1 MGSPCIEFL
10 VMHLQEVLLLCS
22 IACTWNVGAVRLH
35 SRVKPIL
42 CQIFGS
48 DIRGNPLEPKEYHDF
63 CEVFAGDGRFS
74 ETWPT
79 LEDLLLFCG
88 FLVIFMGGP
97 THVARHGPTHLGPA
111 WAHPRGPTWARL
123 GPTHVGP
130 AWAHPLGPALGPP
143 TWARLGPTHLG
154 PAWAHPLGPLGWAG
168 GPS

>member
-22 IACTWNVGAVRLH
+22 IACTWNVEAVRLY

-48 DIRGNPLEPKEYHDF
+48 DIRGNPLEPEEYHDF

-79 LEDLLLFCG
+79 LKDFSFLRIFGYCCG
-88 FLVIFMGGP
+88 
-97 THVARHGPTHLGPA
+97 
-111 WAHPRGPTWARL
+111 WAHPRGSAWAHPLGPGMGPPTWARL

-130 AWAHPLGPALGPP
+130 AWAHPLGTKP
-143 TWARLGPTHLG
+143 
-154 PAWAHPLGPLGWAG
+154 WAHPLGPDLGHPLGPGVGPPSWAPRAG
-168 GPS
+168 RGPFIKD

>member
-22 IACTWNVGAVRLH
+22 IACTWNVEAVRLY

-48 DIRGNPLEPKEYHDF
+48 DIRGNPLEPEEYHDF

-79 LEDLLLFCG
+79 LKDFLLFDG
-88 FLVIFMGGP
+88 FLVIPGSFLGSGG
-97 THVARHGPTHLGPA
+97 VSR
-111 WAHPRGPTWARL
+111 
-123 GPTHVGP
+123 
-130 AWAHPLGPALGPP
+130 
-143 TWARLGPTHLG
+143 
-154 PAWAHPLGPLGWAG
+154 
-168 GPS
+168 

>member
-22 IACTWNVGAVRLH
+22 IACTWNVEAVRLH

-48 DIRGNPLEPKEYHDF
+48 DIRGNPLEPEEYHDF

-79 LEDLLLFCG
+79 LKDFS
-88 FLVIFMGGP
+88 FLRIFGYCCVWAHPRGSAWAHPLGPGMGPP
-97 THVARHGPTHLGPA
+97 TWAHVGPA
-111 WAHPRGPTWARL
+111 WAHPRGP
-123 GPTHVGP
+123 G
-130 AWAHPLGPALGPP
+130 LGPP
-143 TWARLGPTHLG
+143 TWARLGPLRW
-154 PAWAHPLGPLGWAG
+154 AWALREGSRVRPLGWALG
-168 GPS
+168 